1 MEVGCCQR
9 HMEMEEE
16 SSQENGLRTLV
27 VSVVCC
33 ECSLSSRFYFVGI
46 YNRAGG
52 GGGDNFRSCHSSLL
66 QSLLTICYVHAE
78 KGKCENYFLLH
89 STSCMVTV
97 TVRSVCMYA
106 RRIYPPVYLKDSG
119 NKTICSAE

>member
-1 MEVGCCQR
+1 MEVGHCQR

-16 SSQENGLRTLV
+16 SLQDYGLRTLV

-33 ECSLSSRFYFVGI
+33 EYSLSSSFYFVDI
-46 YNRAGG
+46 YKGG
-52 GGGDNFRSCHSSLL
+52 GGAVLGHLILSHL

-78 KGKCENYFLLH
+78 KDKCEYFFLSR

-97 TVRSVCMYA
+97 TVYSVCMYA
-106 RRIYPPVYLKDSG
+106 RRIYPPVYLRGSG
-119 NKTICSAE
+119 SKTICSAE